1 EHREAVE
8 KDLLIK
14 TGHSLDDIGRSLS
27 WGALGAFLRHLD
39 PDSETALELEPDLV
53 KWAGRM
59 KTNALLADIYDMLA
73 MINANICAMGT
84 GKKATKP
91 KKYPRPNDSEKKT
104 IGKKGLPPEEL
115 RAWFD
120 KKRKERQKRLEE

>member
-1 EHREAVE
+1 
-8 KDLLIK
+8 
-14 TGHSLDDIGRSLS
+14 
-27 WGALGAFLRHLD
+27 
-39 PDSETALELEPDLV
+39 
-53 KWAGRM
+53 M

-104 IGKKGLPPEEL
+104 IGKKGLPPVEL
-115 RAWFD
+115 RACFD
-120 KKRKERQKRLEE
+120 KKRKERQKRLEG